1 MNTAPKAVAMPL
13 IATKPSWWSRLSFR
27 FRRRPAHRGSAQTI
41 ATSSVQTPE
50 RPIESTLPAAP
61 PPPLVETSLP
71 RAVPVPVGALTQ
83 LLDMDATARS
93 RLRHLALVESSCRLS
108 SPDDPFARLPPR
120 AAEIAVRQLDT
131 VLPQH
136 PALRVLRLQLER
148 HLQSHRA
155 HVSAMLAV
163 EDRKWQIEG
172 SVVSFSASLA
182 RDSVIGGPWGVTG
195 FLETQP
201 FETAT
206 LR

>member
-1 MNTAPKAVAMPL
+1 LSSAPLATPLAPLVNTAVDMNTAPKAVAMPL
-13 IATKPSWWSRLSFR
+13 MTTKPSWWWSRLSLR
-27 FRRRPAHRGSAQTI
+27 FRKWPA
-41 ATSSVQTPE
+41 
-50 RPIESTLPAAP
+50 
-61 PPPLVETSLP
+61 LP

-120 AAEIAVRQLDT
+120 AAEIAVRQLDA

-172 SVVSFSASLA
+172 SVVSCSASLA
-182 RDSVIGGPWGVTG
+182 GDSMIGGPYGVTD

-206 LR
+206 LRRF